1 MKNLI
6 IAILAVFLIFGVW
19 IFKFSLNS
27 FSEITKES
35 EIEKTIL
42 KEISIYGMKSATN
55 TIELVK
61 TMNENS
67 QMTDSN
73 LNYFKDSIL
82 IYSDSIEIKVSQ
94 LEK

>member
-1 MKNLI
+1 MKNLMI
-6 IAILAVFLIFGVW
+6 TILVAIFIFGIW
-19 IFKFSLNS
+19 IFKVSLNS
-27 FSEITKES
+27 CSEKINKLEN
-35 EIEKTIL
+35 EITIL
-42 KEISIYGMKSATN
+42 KDVSIYGIKSTTN

-67 QMTDSN
+67 QMTNSN

-82 IYSDSIEIKVSQ
+82 IYSDSIEINISK